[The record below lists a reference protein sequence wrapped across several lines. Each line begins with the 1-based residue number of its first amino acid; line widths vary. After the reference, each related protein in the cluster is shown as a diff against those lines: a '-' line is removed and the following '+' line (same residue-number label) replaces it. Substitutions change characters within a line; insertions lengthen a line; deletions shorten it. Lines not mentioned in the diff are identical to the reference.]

1 MEQKTRG
8 GARTNAGRKPSAN
21 PKTAFTLYIEKS
33 IISNYGGQKEL
44 REFIYKTIKTK
55 QHDSI
60 TSNSVQEQQVEHSS

>member
-33 IISNYGGQKEL
+33 IIQSHGGQKEL
-44 REFIYKTIKTK
+44 RDYIYKTIKTT
-55 QHDSI
+55 QHDSTTHDSI
-60 TSNSVQEQQVEHSS
+60 QEQQTTHHS